1 MFKSSYGRH
10 LPIELPCFRA
20 IFYYIKLKSS
30 IEDYIRMYC
39 YRIAGGK
46 INGTLE
52 DITLLISNDFEI
64 QIVEIGYMYSTMFIK
79 DSIVSKISN

>member
-1 MFKSSYGRH
+1 
-10 LPIELPCFRA
+10 
-20 IFYYIKLKSS
+20 
-30 IEDYIRMYC
+30 MYC